1 MKLNNLIMKI
11 AKHNLVTLLLISFS
25 TIFFSNA
32 WAQCPSNMISYWK
45 LQESSGP
52 DYVDFYGSHDASGE
66 ISAPVQTSGISGKAQ
81 LFSKSSGNYL
91 TIADH
96 THFDWAGTASFT
108 IELWAKFTGTGT
120 VDVFIG
126 RQPVSNV
133 YWWIGRLS
141 NGRISFELGDNNG
154 VNASTTTTSLY
165 NNGEWHHVVAVHNGS
180 ANQNLLYIDAAAP
193 VTTDITYTGNFS
205 SSADIRIGDFNY
217 TATNYHF
224 NGSLDE
230 VAIYSRALSAGEIT
244 THYNNAR
251 LYQIGYCDGNAPV
264 FLSEPEIYA
273 TVGQEYTYDAD
284 ASGNP
289 LPVYSLVEYP
299 SGMTIGGVTGEISWT
314 PASPSANGH
323 VVLRATN
330 GAGYAEQEFNVYI
343 AEEPDCRDN
352 LIAYW
357 DFDDAGTP
365 YIDNIAGY
373 ELNGLNPAFAAGKV
387 NGALSFDGVNDSLNM
402 EDPYEWPE
410 LIFFDFDDVPDFSFE
425 VWMKSGASPST
436 VMVMIGRE
444 STENNTQ
451 YWLGVNTDGSVGFYL
466 SDYGGTNN
474 YVEGGSVLDNAWHHI
489 VATYNGTSNA
499 MKLYVDKVLVDEI
512 TQNFSNFGCNMDL
525 NIGYLN
531 TSTDK
536 FWYEGLL
543 DEVAFYDTD
552 LSSTVI
558 TENYNAGNAGD
569 GACVYNYAPIILTSP
584 DTEVDE
590 DSPYYYQIS
599 ATDIDPGDVLS
610 ISAPTKPAWLNFSY
624 TPGETTAVLSATPT
638 NDNVGLHDVSLRVS
652 DGSIN
657 VDQPFTIEVINV
669 NDAPYFTS
677 TPVTDAT
684 EDQEYVYKATADDDD
699 VGDNIEITAVTLPS
713 WLEFRNDSLI
723 GTPEDDD
730 VGTHPVSLRVSDGTA
745 TADQNFTIE
754 VENTND
760 APVITSV
767 PSETAA
773 VGVEYI
779 YHMTATDVDEDDVLT
794 FSEVYTPDW
803 LNFNAG
809 DAILSGTP
817 TEDDLGENV
826 VILKVN
832 DGTIDVMQNYEII
845 VSITALNDHQSD
857 MELLVFPNPA
867 DDVIHFEFYNN
878 GSKRIVIYDMT
889 GNVLR
894 DILSDQVKKVDVNI
908 SELRQGIYIYKV
920 FYNDQIITGK
930 FTKKQ

>member
-1 MKLNNLIMKI
+1 MKI

-45 LQESSGP
+45 LQESTGP
-52 DYVDFYGSHDASGE
+52 DYVDFYDSHDASAPT
-66 ISAPVQTSGISGKAQ
+66 SAPSQTTGVSGKGQYFNAS
-81 LFSKSSGNYL
+81 LSTFL
-91 TIADH
+91 TIDDH
-96 THFDWAGTASFT
+96 TDFDWSGTASFS
-108 IELWAKFTGTGT
+108 IELWVKYTQTGSIR
-120 VDVFIG
+120 VFIG
-126 RQPVSNV
+126 RDDPSNSTQ
-133 YWWIGRLS
+133 WWIGQEATGEITWYL
-141 NGRISFELGDNNG
+141 IDNNG
-154 VNASTTTTSLY
+154 GANSYLTTSSLY
-165 NNGEWHHVVAVHNGS
+165 NTGQWVHIVAVRDGS
-180 ANQNLLYIDAAAP
+180 TDVNSLYVNAGTPQTSTVNYDGNFASTAP
-193 VTTDITYTGNFS
+193 ISFGYLSVNSVPGYYYTG
-205 SSADIRIGDFNY
+205 G
-217 TATNYHF
+217 
-224 NGSLDE
+224 LDE
-230 VAIYSRALSAGEIT
+230 VAVYSRALGSSEIT

-251 LYQIGYCDGNAPV
+251 LYQIGYCDGNSPV
-264 FLSEPEIYA
+264 FLSEPDIYA
-273 TVGQEYTYDAD
+273 NVGQEYTYDAD

-289 LPVYSLVEYP
+289 LPVYSLVEHP
-299 SGMTIGGVTGEISWT
+299 DGMIVGAVTGEISWT
-314 PASPSANGH
+314 PASASANGH

-330 GAGYAEQEFNVYI
+330 TAGYTEQEFNVYV

-352 LIAYW
+352 MIAYW

-365 YIDNIAGY
+365 YYDNIAGY
-373 ELNGLNPAFAAGKV
+373 ELTGTAITPATGKV
-387 NGALSFDGVNDSLNM
+387 GGALSFNGTSDSLSMKDTFGEYPDNV
-402 EDPYEWPE
+402 
-410 LIFFDFDDVPDFSFE
+410 FFDFHDSFSIE
-425 VWMKSGASPST
+425 AWIKTDATPSG
-436 VMVMIGRE
+436 VMVITGRD
-444 STENNTQ
+444 NTPINETH
-451 YWLGVNTDGSVGFYL
+451 YWLGVDNTDGSAWFNL
-466 SDYGGTNN
+466 IDYAGNQKDIKGG
-474 YVEGGSVLDNAWHHI
+474 YVLDNAWHHI
-489 VATYNGTSNA
+489 VATYNASTND
-499 MKLYVDKVLVDEI
+499 MELWVDNSMVDNDN
-512 TQNFSNFGCNMDL
+512 QNFGDFGGGANL
-525 NIGYLN
+525 NIGHLDREG
-531 TSTDK
+531 SSDH
-536 FWYEGLL
+536 FWFDGII
-543 DEVAFYDTD
+543 DELAFYDVA
-552 LSSTVI
+552 LGASRVA
-558 TENYNAGNAGD
+558 ENYNAGNSGD

-584 DTEVDE
+584 DEEVDE

-638 NDNVGLHDVSLRVS
+638 NANVGFHDVLLRVS

-657 VDQPFTIEVINV
+657 VDQDFTIEVINV
-669 NDAPYFTS
+669 NDDPYFTS

-699 VGDNIEITAVTLPS
+699 VGDEVEITAVTIPS

-723 GTPEDDD
+723 GKPEDPE
-730 VGTHPVSLRVSDGTA
+730 VGTHPVTLRVSDGTA
-745 TADQNFTIE
+745 TVDQNFTIE

-760 APVITSV
+760 PPVITSV

-779 YHMTATDVDEDDVLT
+779 YHITATDVDEDDVLT

-832 DGTIDVMQNYEII
+832 DGTVDVHQNYNIM
-845 VSITALNDHQSD
+845 VSLTALNNHQSD
-857 MELLVFPNPA
+857 NGLLVFPNPA
-867 DDVIHFEFYNN
+867 DNEIHFEFYNN

-889 GNVLR
+889 GNILR
-894 DILSDQVKKVDVNI
+894 DILSDQLKKVDVNI